1 MFSQRNN
8 PYCELLSN
16 LKQRYIKSFV
26 FPNLYFKKILTK
38 FGIDCKDLAMKYI
51 LGLDLGSNSIGWAL
65 IEQDFDNKQGKILGL
80 GSRIIP
86 MDQGILGEFERGNKV
101 SQTAERTEFRGIR
114 RLRERHLLR
123 RERLHRV
130 LHLLGFLP
138 AHYDAQIDFTKRFGK
153 FIGNSE
159 PKLAYNNEGFIFLES
174 FNEMVE
180 DFKKHQPQL
189 FYIKSNGEESKI
201 PYDWTIYYL
210 RKKAL
215 QEKIS
220 KEELAWIILNF
231 NQKRGYYQ
239 LREEEGE
246 KENDFEIISSKVL
259 SVVKKEKDKKYNKY
273 WYDITLENGLV
284 YTAAFYNDFVY
295 SWVDQEREF
304 VAKRT
309 LLKNG
314 SEKVELSY
322 LPTFD
327 EIAKM
332 NKQQQDKFYQKIK
345 IKTENSIGNKPVG
358 AYIYDHLLQNPNQKI
373 KGKLVRTIERKFYK
387 EELKAILEK
396 QVALQPEL
404 FTEELFV
411 DCVRELYK
419 NNEIH
424 QNSLSSKDF
433 EHLFLNDIIFYQRPL
448 RSQKS
453 NISSCS
459 LEYRFCIDKE
469 TKQRRKTYLKVIS
482 KSNPYYQE
490 FRVLQWLSNLKIYR
504 KEDDKDVTSE
514 FISSIEDKETLYEFL
529 MSEKEVSNKSVLE
542 FLLMKS
548 LRETY
553 PFAKETELKK
563 ELKKEITKYRWN
575 YVYEEGNDS
584 KKYPMN
590 ETGYEIKKRLK
601 EVKNIPDNFLTKDI
615 EYQLWHIIYSVTDKY
630 EYEKALMKFAQ
641 KHNLDTESFVEN
653 FKKIKPYP
661 SDYGAFSEKA
671 IKKLLPLM
679 RFGKYWNYSDISEP
693 VQARISDIINGVDN
707 ESIKTIVREKA
718 EKFQLSQEADF
729 QGLPLWLAQ
738 YIVYGIHSEAA
749 DIQRWTSPSDLEE
762 YLKGFKQHSLRNP
775 IVEQVVTETLRVV
788 KDIWEYY
795 GKGEQNFFD
804 EIHIELGRELKKTA
818 EERNR
823 MTREINA
830 NEETNLKVKK
840 DLQKLFENKSAE
852 NVRPYS
858 PIQQEKYKLWQ
869 EQKERSPYTG
879 QPIPLSKLFTDDY
892 QIEHVIP
899 QSRFFDDSLSNKV
912 ICEAAVNAQKG
923 AQLGLEFI
931 KKHGGE
937 IIEIGL
943 NKKATVLNEK
953 EYKELVN
960 ELFANNRGKK
970 AKLLMEEIPEKMVER
985 QLNDTRYISKFISQ
999 ILSNIVRSPQEDEG
1013 VNSKNIIPCTGK
1025 ITAALKQDWGLNDVW
1040 NDLILPRFE
1049 RMNNLTQTELFT
1061 TYSEKYQKKIPT
1073 VPLEHAKGFQKKRID
1088 HRHHALDALVVACA
1102 TRSHINYM
1110 NNQHALDK
1118 HKAKE
1123 EKQNARIDLRTVL
1136 CDKKYNDNAEDNYNW
1151 TFKKPWNTF
1160 TQDVRSALEMVVVS
1174 FKQNLRV
1181 INKATNYYEKWRE
1194 EKGKMVK
1201 KKVKQEGINWAIRKP
1216 LHEQTVSGKITL
1228 ERVKVGKG
1236 KILTATRKSIDSSF
1250 TEKTIASITDTG
1262 IQKILLNYLAYKGSS
1277 ELAFSPEGLEELNKN
1292 IYLYNDGKPH
1302 KPIYKVR
1309 SYEKGSGRFVLG
1321 ERGAKSKKYVQGAPN
1336 LYFGIYQGKEKRS
1349 YATIPLNEVIERQ
1362 KQGLTSVPELNEKGE
1377 KLLFSLSPNDLVYVP
1392 MEGEDTENIDFTN
1405 LSKEQRERV
1414 YNVNDFSST
1423 CYFTPNRIAK
1433 AIYPKEVD
1441 MQRKG
1446 DELSGSYDTKT
1457 ASIEGVQIK
1466 ESCIKLKID
1475 RLGNISKA

>member
-1 MFSQRNN
+1 M
-8 PYCELLSN
+8 
-16 LKQRYIKSFV
+16 
-26 FPNLYFKKILTK
+26 
-38 FGIDCKDLAMKYI
+38 
-51 LGLDLGSNSIGWAL
+51 
-65 IEQDFDNKQGKILGL
+65 
-80 GSRIIP
+80 
-86 MDQGILGEFERGNKV
+86 
-101 SQTAERTEFRGIR
+101 
-114 RLRERHLLR
+114 
-123 RERLHRV
+123 
-130 LHLLGFLP
+130 
-138 AHYDAQIDFTKRFGK
+138 
-153 FIGNSE
+153 
-159 PKLAYNNEGFIFLES
+159 
-174 FNEMVE
+174 
-180 DFKKHQPQL
+180 
-189 FYIKSNGEESKI
+189 
-201 PYDWTIYYL
+201 
-210 RKKAL
+210 
-215 QEKIS
+215 
-220 KEELAWIILNF
+220 
-231 NQKRGYYQ
+231 
-239 LREEEGE
+239 
-246 KENDFEIISSKVL
+246 
-259 SVVKKEKDKKYNKY
+259 
-273 WYDITLENGLV
+273 
-284 YTAAFYNDFVY
+284 
-295 SWVDQEREF
+295 
-304 VAKRT
+304 
-309 LLKNG
+309 
-314 SEKVELSY
+314 
-322 LPTFD
+322 
-327 EIAKM
+327 
-332 NKQQQDKFYQKIK
+332 
-345 IKTENSIGNKPVG
+345 
-358 AYIYDHLLQNPNQKI
+358 
-373 KGKLVRTIERKFYK
+373 
-387 EELKAILEK
+387 
-396 QVALQPEL
+396 
-404 FTEELFV
+404 
-411 DCVRELYK
+411 
-419 NNEIH
+419 
-424 QNSLSSKDF
+424 
-433 EHLFLNDIIFYQRPL
+433 
-448 RSQKS
+448 
-453 NISSCS
+453 
-459 LEYRFCIDKE
+459 
-469 TKQRRKTYLKVIS
+469 
-482 KSNPYYQE
+482 
-490 FRVLQWLSNLKIYR
+490 LQWLSNLKIYR

-514 FISSIEDKETLYEFL
+514 FISSIEDKEILYEFL

-542 FLLMKS
+542 FLLMKL
-548 LRETY
+548 LREAY

-575 YVYEEGNDS
+575 YVYEEENDS

-641 KHNLDTESFVEN
+641 KHNLDAESFVEN
-653 FKKIKPYP
+653 FKRIKPYP

-693 VQARISDIINGVDN
+693 VQERISDIINGVDN

-729 QGLPLWLAQ
+729 QGLPLWMAQ

-795 GKGEQNFFD
+795 GKGEENFFG

-823 MTREINA
+823 MTREINE
-830 NEETNLKVKK
+830 NEENNLKVKK
-840 DLQKLFENKSAE
+840 KLQEFFENKSAE

-858 PIQQEKYKLWQ
+858 PIQQEKYRLWQ

-879 QPIPLSKLFTDDY
+879 QPIPLSKLFTDEY

-912 ICEAAVNAQKG
+912 ICEAAVNAEKG

-943 NKKATVLNEK
+943 NKKVTILNEK

-960 ELFANNRGKK
+960 ELFANNRAKK

-999 ILSNIVRSPQEDEG
+999 ILSNIVRSPQEDNG

-1102 TRSHINYM
+1102 TCSHINYM
-1110 NNQHALDK
+1110 NNKHALDK

-1136 CDKKYNDNAEDNYNW
+1136 CEKKYNDNAEDKYNW

-1181 INKATNYYEKWRE
+1181 INKATNYYEKWVE
-1194 EKGKMVK
+1194 ERGKMVK

-1216 LHEQTVSGKITL
+1216 LHKETVSGKITL

-1250 TEKTIASITDTG
+1250 TEKAIASITDTG
-1262 IQKILLNYLAYKGSS
+1262 IQKILLNYLAYKGSP
-1277 ELAFSPEGLEELNKN
+1277 ELAFSPEGIEEMNKN
-1292 IYLYNDGKPH
+1292 IAQYNDDKNH
-1302 KPIYKVR
+1302 QPIYKVR
-1309 SYEKGSGRFVLG
+1309 IFEEGSKFPLG
-1321 ERGAKSKKYVQGAPN
+1321 EIGTKSQKYVEAAKGTN
-1336 LYFGIYQGKEKRS
+1336 LFFGIYQGKEKRS
-1349 YATIPLNEVIERQ
+1349 YATIPLDEVIERQ

-1392 MEGEDTENIDFTN
+1392 MEGEDVESINFTN

-1414 YNVNDFSST
+1414 YKTVSFTGNQCFFVRQDIATSIVNKMEYSSL
-1423 CYFTPNRIAK
+1423 NK
-1433 AIYPKEVD
+1433 ME
-1441 MQRKG
+1441 KG
-1446 DELSGSYDTKT
+1446 ING
-1457 ASIEGVQIK
+1457 IMIK
-1466 ESCIKLKID
+1466 EFCIKLKID

>member
-1 MFSQRNN
+1 
-8 PYCELLSN
+8 
-16 LKQRYIKSFV
+16 
-26 FPNLYFKKILTK
+26 
-38 FGIDCKDLAMKYI
+38 MKHI

-65 IEQDFDNKQGKILGL
+65 IEQDFDNKQGKILGM

-101 SQTAERTEFRGIR
+101 SQTAERTKFRGIR

-138 AHYDAQIDFTKRFGK
+138 PHYDAQIDFTKRFGK
-153 FIGNSE
+153 FIGDSE

-215 QEKIS
+215 YEKIS

-239 LREEEGE
+239 LREEEEE

-273 WYDITLENGLV
+273 WYDIILENGLV

-424 QNSLSSKDF
+424 QNSLFSKDF
-433 EHLFLNDIIFYQRPL
+433 VHLFLNDIIFYQRPL

-641 KHNLDTESFVEN
+641 KHNLDAESFVEN

-718 EKFQLSQEADF
+718 EKLRLSQEADF

-795 GKGEQNFFD
+795 GKGEENFFD

-823 MTREINA
+823 MTREINE

-840 DLQKLFENKSAE
+840 ELQQIFENKSAE

-858 PIQQEKYKLWQ
+858 PIQQEKYRLWLEQ
-869 EQKERSPYTG
+869 EKESPYTG
-879 QPIPLSKLFTDDY
+879 QPIPLSKLFTDEY

-912 ICEAAVNAQKG
+912 ICEAAVNAKKG

-943 NKKATVLNEK
+943 NKKVTILNEK

-960 ELFANNRGKK
+960 KHFANNRAKK
-970 AKLLMEEIPEKMVER
+970 AKMLMEEIPEKMVER

-999 ILSNIVRSPQEDEG
+999 ILSNIVRSPQEDDG

-1110 NNQHALDK
+1110 NNQHSLDK
-1118 HKAKE
+1118 HKTKE

-1136 CDKKYNDNAEDNYNW
+1136 CEKKYNDNAEDNYNW
-1151 TFKKPWNTF
+1151 IFKKPWNTF

-1181 INKATNYYEKWRE
+1181 INKATNYYEKWVE

-1216 LHEQTVSGKITL
+1216 LHKETVSGKITL

-1262 IQKILLNYLAYKGSS
+1262 IQKILLNYLAYKGSP
-1277 ELAFSPEGLEELNKN
+1277 ELAFSPEGIEEMNKN
-1292 IYLYNDGKPH
+1292 IAQYNDGKDH
-1302 KPIYKVR
+1302 QPIYKVR
-1309 SYEKGSGRFVLG
+1309 IFEEGSKFPLG
-1321 ERGAKSKKYVQGAPN
+1321 EIGTKSQKYVEAAKGTN
-1336 LYFGIYQGKEKRS
+1336 LFFGIYQGKEKRS
-1349 YATIPLNEVIERQ
+1349 YATIPLDEVIEQQ
-1362 KQGLTSVPELNEKGE
+1362 KQGLTSVPKLNEKEE

-1392 MEGEDTENIDFTN
+1392 MEGEDAESIDYAN
-1405 LSKEQRERV
+1405 LSKEQRVRIYKTV
-1414 YNVNDFSST
+1414 SFTGNQCFFVKQDVATSIVNKMEYSSL
-1423 CYFTPNRIAK
+1423 NK
-1433 AIYPKEVD
+1433 ME
-1441 MQRKG
+1441 KG
-1446 DELSGSYDTKT
+1446 IDG
-1457 ASIEGVQIK
+1457 IMIK
-1466 ESCIKLKID
+1466 DSCIKLKID
-1475 RLGNISKA
+1475 RLGNVSKA

>member
-1 MFSQRNN
+1 
-8 PYCELLSN
+8 
-16 LKQRYIKSFV
+16 
-26 FPNLYFKKILTK
+26 
-38 FGIDCKDLAMKYI
+38 MKHI

-65 IEQDFDNKQGKILGL
+65 IEQDFDNKQGKIIGL

-86 MDQGILGEFERGNKV
+86 IEQKILSKFKEGTTV
-101 SQTAERTEFRGIR
+101 SQTAKRTEFRGIR

-153 FIGNSE
+153 FIGDSE

-239 LREEEGE
+239 LREEEEE

-433 EHLFLNDIIFYQRPL
+433 VYLFLNDIIFYQRPL

-575 YVYEEGNDS
+575 YVYEEENDN

-601 EVKNIPDNFLTKDI
+601 EVKNIPDNFLTRDI

-641 KHNLDTESFVEN
+641 KHNLDAESFVEN
-653 FKKIKPYP
+653 FKRIKPYP

-693 VQARISDIINGVDN
+693 VQVRISDIINGVDN
-707 ESIKTIVREKA
+707 ENIKTIVREKA
-718 EKFQLSQEADF
+718 EKFQLSQEVDF

-738 YIVYGIHSEAA
+738 YVVYGIHSEAA
-749 DIQRWTSPSDLEE
+749 DIQHWTSPSDLEE

-795 GKGEQNFFD
+795 GKGEQNFFK

-823 MTREINA
+823 MTREINE

-840 DLQKLFENKSAE
+840 ELQQLFENKSAE

-858 PIQQEKYKLWQ
+858 PIQQEKYRLWL

-879 QPIPLSKLFTDDY
+879 QIIPLSKLFTDDY

-931 KKHGGE
+931 KRHGGE
-937 IIEIGL
+937 ILDIGL
-943 NKKATVLNEK
+943 NKKVTVLNEK

-999 ILSNIVRSPQEDEG
+999 ILSNIVRSPQEDNG

-1061 TYSEKYQKKIPT
+1061 TYSEKYRKKIPI
-1073 VPLEHAKGFQKKRID
+1073 VPLEHTKGFQKKRID

-1123 EKQNARIDLRTVL
+1123 ERQNARIDLRTVL
-1136 CDKKYNDNAEDNYNW
+1136 CEKKYNDNAEDNYNW

-1181 INKATNYYEKWRE
+1181 INKATNYYEKWVE
-1194 EKGKMVK
+1194 ERGKMVK

-1216 LHEQTVSGKITL
+1216 LHKETVSGKITL

-1250 TEKTIASITDTG
+1250 TQKTITSITDTG
-1262 IQKILLNYLAYKGSS
+1262 IQKILLNYLAYKGSP
-1277 ELAFSPEGLEELNKN
+1277 ELAFSPEGIEEMNKN
-1292 IYLYNDGKPH
+1292 IAQYNDGKDH
-1302 KPIYKVR
+1302 QPIYKVR
-1309 SYEKGSGRFVLG
+1309 IFEEGSKFPLG
-1321 ERGAKSKKYVQGAPN
+1321 EIGTKSQKYVEAAKGTN
-1336 LYFGIYQGKEKRS
+1336 LFFGIYQGKEKRS
-1349 YATIPLNEVIERQ
+1349 YATIPLDEVIERQ

-1392 MEGEDTENIDFTN
+1392 MEGEDAESIDFTN
-1405 LSKEQRERV
+1405 LSKEQRERIYKTV
-1414 YNVNDFSST
+1414 SFTGNECFFVKSSISSLIKN
-1423 CYFTPNRIAK
+1423 YDAK
-1433 AIYPKEVD
+1433 TKI
-1441 MQRKG
+1441 G
-1446 DELSGSYDTKT
+1446 ELGSLNKLEITIPDH
-1457 ASIEGVQIK
+1457 IRIK
-1466 ESCIKLKID
+1466 EFCIKLKID

>member
-1 MFSQRNN
+1 M
-8 PYCELLSN
+8 
-16 LKQRYIKSFV
+16 
-26 FPNLYFKKILTK
+26 
-38 FGIDCKDLAMKYI
+38 
-51 LGLDLGSNSIGWAL
+51 
-65 IEQDFDNKQGKILGL
+65 
-80 GSRIIP
+80 
-86 MDQGILGEFERGNKV
+86 
-101 SQTAERTEFRGIR
+101 
-114 RLRERHLLR
+114 
-123 RERLHRV
+123 
-130 LHLLGFLP
+130 
-138 AHYDAQIDFTKRFGK
+138 
-153 FIGNSE
+153 
-159 PKLAYNNEGFIFLES
+159 
-174 FNEMVE
+174 
-180 DFKKHQPQL
+180 
-189 FYIKSNGEESKI
+189 
-201 PYDWTIYYL
+201 
-210 RKKAL
+210 
-215 QEKIS
+215 
-220 KEELAWIILNF
+220 
-231 NQKRGYYQ
+231 
-239 LREEEGE
+239 
-246 KENDFEIISSKVL
+246 
-259 SVVKKEKDKKYNKY
+259 
-273 WYDITLENGLV
+273 
-284 YTAAFYNDFVY
+284 
-295 SWVDQEREF
+295 
-304 VAKRT
+304 
-309 LLKNG
+309 
-314 SEKVELSY
+314 
-322 LPTFD
+322 
-327 EIAKM
+327 
-332 NKQQQDKFYQKIK
+332 
-345 IKTENSIGNKPVG
+345 
-358 AYIYDHLLQNPNQKI
+358 
-373 KGKLVRTIERKFYK
+373 
-387 EELKAILEK
+387 
-396 QVALQPEL
+396 
-404 FTEELFV
+404 
-411 DCVRELYK
+411 
-419 NNEIH
+419 
-424 QNSLSSKDF
+424 
-433 EHLFLNDIIFYQRPL
+433 
-448 RSQKS
+448 
-453 NISSCS
+453 
-459 LEYRFCIDKE
+459 
-469 TKQRRKTYLKVIS
+469 
-482 KSNPYYQE
+482 
-490 FRVLQWLSNLKIYR
+490 
-504 KEDDKDVTSE
+504 
-514 FISSIEDKETLYEFL
+514 
-529 MSEKEVSNKSVLE
+529 
-542 FLLMKS
+542 
-548 LRETY
+548 
-553 PFAKETELKK
+553 
-563 ELKKEITKYRWN
+563 
-575 YVYEEGNDS
+575 
-584 KKYPMN
+584 
-590 ETGYEIKKRLK
+590 
-601 EVKNIPDNFLTKDI
+601 
-615 EYQLWHIIYSVTDKY
+615 
-630 EYEKALMKFAQ
+630 
-641 KHNLDTESFVEN
+641 
-653 FKKIKPYP
+653 
-661 SDYGAFSEKA
+661 
-671 IKKLLPLM
+671 
-679 RFGKYWNYSDISEP
+679 
-693 VQARISDIINGVDN
+693 
-707 ESIKTIVREKA
+707 
-718 EKFQLSQEADF
+718 
-729 QGLPLWLAQ
+729 
-738 YIVYGIHSEAA
+738 
-749 DIQRWTSPSDLEE
+749 
-762 YLKGFKQHSLRNP
+762 
-775 IVEQVVTETLRVV
+775 
-788 KDIWEYY
+788 
-795 GKGEQNFFD
+795 
-804 EIHIELGRELKKTA
+804 
-818 EERNR
+818 
-823 MTREINA
+823 
-830 NEETNLKVKK
+830 
-840 DLQKLFENKSAE
+840 
-852 NVRPYS
+852 
-858 PIQQEKYKLWQ
+858 
-869 EQKERSPYTG
+869 
-879 QPIPLSKLFTDDY
+879 
-892 QIEHVIP
+892 
-899 QSRFFDDSLSNKV
+899 
-912 ICEAAVNAQKG
+912 ICESAVNAEKG
-923 AQLGLEFI
+923 ALLGLEFI

>member
-1 MFSQRNN
+1 
-8 PYCELLSN
+8 
-16 LKQRYIKSFV
+16 
-26 FPNLYFKKILTK
+26 
-38 FGIDCKDLAMKYI
+38 MKHI

-86 MDQGILGEFERGNKV
+86 IEQKILSDFKEGTTV
-101 SQTAERTEFRGIR
+101 SQTAKRTEYRGNR

-138 AHYDAQIDFTKRFGK
+138 PHYDAQIDFTKRFGK
-153 FIGNSE
+153 FIGDSE

-453 NISSCS
+453 NISSCP
-459 LEYRFCIDKE
+459 LEYHFCIDKE

-514 FISSIEDKETLYEFL
+514 FISSIEDKEILYEFL
-529 MSEKEVSNKSVLE
+529 MSEKEVSNKSILE

-575 YVYEEGNDS
+575 YVYEEENDN

-590 ETGYEIKKRLK
+590 ETGYEIRKRLK